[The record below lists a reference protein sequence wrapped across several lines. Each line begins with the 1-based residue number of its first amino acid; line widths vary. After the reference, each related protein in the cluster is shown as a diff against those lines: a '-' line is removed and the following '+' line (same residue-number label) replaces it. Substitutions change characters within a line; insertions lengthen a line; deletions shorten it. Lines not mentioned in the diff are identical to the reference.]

1 MTTEPTERIGGW
13 LFAPLAWLIVAL
25 ISVTLTTL
33 NFIGVLFVANLKV
46 LSSTNLALI
55 GLSLVFGLL
64 MWCYTL
70 WLTAAFFKR
79 RRLVPKHYIIWLLI
93 MVLLAVKTFA
103 FAPVSDTLALRQ
115 LLFPLLATALLV
127 PYFKRSER
135 VKRTFVKP

>member
-1 MTTEPTERIGGW
+1 MTAEPTERIGGW
-13 LFAPLAWLIVAL
+13 LLAPLAWLIVAL

-46 LSSTNLALI
+46 LSTTNLALI

-103 FAPVSDTLALRQ
+103 FAPVSDALALRQ

-127 PYFKRSER
+127 PYFKRSAR
-135 VKRTFVKP
+135 VKRTFVQP

>member
-13 LFAPLAWLIVAL
+13 LLAPLAWLIVAL

-46 LSSTNLALI
+46 LSTTNLVLI
-55 GLSLVFGLL
+55 GFSLLFGLA

-103 FAPVSDTLALRQ
+103 FAPVSDALALRQ